1 MSLIEITKDIYYYPF
16 DDKYLRPN
24 LFYIRGDKKSIAV
37 DAGNSKMHRNDF
49 FEELEKFKFD
59 EPEAIV
65 LTHCHW
71 DHTLGLDG
79 YQGQSIATRI
89 SKERLAE
96 FRDYSWSKDNLKE
109 ITKKGFMTKFSYLY
123 MRKVYRNNP
132 IIIPEIKSSY
142 ENEKVF
148 DLGNLRVHLLETKNP
163 HSEDSTVIWI
173 PERKVVIIG
182 DSDYPS
188 YKDNAA
194 FFDQEKTVTYCE
206 ELEKLPF
213 EYYCG
218 SHIEPLNRT
227 EGLKKLEE
235 LRKQVE

>member
-96 FRDYSWSKDNLKE
+96 FHEYSWCKDNLKE
-109 ITKKGFMTKFSYLY
+109 ITKKGFMTKFSYLF
-123 MRKVYRNNP
+123 MRKVYRNDP
-132 IIIPEIKSSY
+132 IIIPVISESY
-142 ENEKVF
+142 TDHKRI
-148 DLGNLRVHLLETKNP
+148 DLGNFEVHLIQMKNP
-163 HSEDSTVIWI
+163 HSENSTVIWI

-188 YKDNAA
+188 YRNNVA
-194 FFDQEKTVTYCE
+194 FYDKEKTLAFCE
-206 ELEKLPF
+206 EIESLPF

-227 EGLKKLEE
+227 EGLEKLEE
-235 LRKQVE
+235 LRTQVE

>member
-71 DHTLGLDG
+71 DHTLGLHDYTG
-79 YQGQSIATRI
+79 DSIATKI

-96 FRDYSWSKDNLKE
+96 FQNYSWSKDNLKE
-109 ITKKGFMTKFSYLY
+109 ITKKGFMTKFSYLF
-123 MRKVYRNNP
+123 MRKVYRNDP
-132 IIIPEIKSSY
+132 IIIPEIRIGF
-142 ENEKVF
+142 EKQKVI
-148 DLGNLRVHLLETKNP
+148 DLGNLQVYLKETKNP
-163 HSEDSTVIWI
+163 HSEDSTVVWI

-188 YKDNAA
+188 YSDNVA
-194 FFDQEKTVTYCE
+194 FFDKEKTLSYCREIE
-206 ELEKLPF
+206 ELPF

-218 SHIEPLNRT
+218 SHIEPLNRR
-227 EGLKKLEE
+227 EAMEKLQE
-235 LRKQVE
+235 LRNQAE